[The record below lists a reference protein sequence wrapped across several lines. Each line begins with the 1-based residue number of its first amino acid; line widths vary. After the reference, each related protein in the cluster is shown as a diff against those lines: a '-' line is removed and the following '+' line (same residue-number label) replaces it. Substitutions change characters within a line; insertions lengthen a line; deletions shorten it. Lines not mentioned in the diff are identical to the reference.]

1 MIFSPFLLC
10 DICYNIIR
18 LSMFKCIVERV
29 KKLLKKSVD
38 ALKGVGEKTK
48 DDLALM
54 EIHTVEDILM
64 HFPSRYDMREIKP
77 LNELFHDDTVTIVG
91 DIIHE
96 PTLQFYGPKKSR
108 LTFTIE
114 IDNVAVK
121 AVMFN
126 RAFAKKQLKQGDKV
140 TLTGKWD
147 AHRLQITVNHYQLGE
162 IDSDVN
168 IQVFY
173 SIKGNITNAKIKGLV
188 TQSIINYLNQV
199 EEILPVTYLEA
210 YKIPPRQ
217 EAIKQLHAPESP
229 MDLKHARRRFVY
241 EELLLFQLKMNRL
254 KQQNRLAQGGERQ
267 HIDETQVNMFIDELP
282 FSLTGAQSNALQE
295 IMQDMT
301 NNIQMNRLLQGD
313 VGSGKTAVATICL
326 FAAVTANYQG
336 AFMVPTEILAEQ
348 HYESLRTMLDEDV
361 SITLLTSSIKG
372 KKRQEILTQIKEND
386 VDIVIGTHSL
396 IQEEVQFHNLGLIII
411 DEQHRFGVRQ
421 RKTLREKGLSPDVLF
436 MTATPIPR
444 TLAITAFGDMDVS
457 IIDELPAGRKE
468 IETYWVKENML
479 DRVLQFIQKA
489 VDQGE
494 QTYIVSPLIEES
506 EAFDYQNA
514 IDLYHQLQEY
524 YSSDVQLGLLH
535 GRLSTEEK
543 DSVMNDF
550 VENKINVLVATTVIE
565 VGVNVPNATLMV
577 IYDAER
583 FGLSQLHQLRGR
595 VGRGDKQS
603 FCILIADPKG
613 EVGKERMRI
622 MTETNDGF
630 QLSEEDLKLRGP
642 GDFFGKKQS
651 GLPEFKVADIVHDY
665 RALEVARQDAVKII
679 KNDLL
684 DQDPLYAN
692 LKAQLGE
699 TTEEQHFD

>member
-1 MIFSPFLLC
+1 MNKVLT
-10 DICYNIIR
+10 
-18 LSMFKCIVERV
+18 
-29 KKLLKKSVD
+29 KSVD
-38 ALKGVGEKTK
+38 VLKGVGEKTK
-48 DDLALM
+48 EDLALM
-54 EIHTVEDILM
+54 DIHTVEDVLM
-64 HFPSRYDMREIKP
+64 HFPSRYDMREVKP
-77 LNELFHDDTVTIVG
+77 LQELIHDDTVTIVG
-91 DIIHE
+91 EIVHE

-108 LTFTIE
+108 LTFTIS
-114 IDNVAVK
+114 IDHVAVK

-147 AHRLQITVNHYQLGE
+147 AHRLQITVSHYQLGE
-162 IDSDVN
+162 LDSDFN

-173 SIKGNITNAKIKGLV
+173 SIKGNITNAKMKGLV
-188 TQSIINYLNQV
+188 TQSLANYLIYV
-199 EEILPVTYLEA
+199 EEILPETYLES
-210 YKIPPRQ
+210 YKLPIRQ
-217 EAIKQLHAPESP
+217 EAIKQLHTPESP
-229 MDLKHARRRFVY
+229 VDLKHARRRFVY
-241 EELLLFQLKMNRL
+241 EELLLFQLKMNML
-254 KQQNRLAQGGERQ
+254 KYQNRIEQGGVIQ
-267 HIDETQVNMFIDELP
+267 LIDESRVNTFINQLP
-282 FSLTGAQSNALQE
+282 FQLTGAQTNALQE
-295 IMQDMT
+295 IMKDMT
-301 NNIQMNRLLQGD
+301 NEIQMNRLLQGD

-326 FAAVTANYQG
+326 LASVTANYQG

-348 HYESLRTMLDEDV
+348 HYESLQSMLGNEV
-361 SITLLTSSIKG
+361 KLALLTSSVKG
-372 KKRQEILTQIKEND
+372 KKRQEILDQIIENE

-396 IQEEVQFHNLGLIII
+396 IQEEVQFHRLGLIII
-411 DEQHRFGVRQ
+411 DEQHRFGVKQ
-421 RKTLREKGLSPDVLF
+421 RKTLREKGLTPDVLF

-457 IIDELPAGRKE
+457 IIDELPKGRKE

-494 QTYIVSPLIEES
+494 QAYIVSPLIEES

-514 IDLYHQLQEY
+514 IDLFHQLQEY
-524 YSSDVQLGLLH
+524 YSEDVQLGLLH
-535 GRLSTEEK
+535 GRLSVEEK
-543 DSVMNDF
+543 DAVMNEF
-550 VENKINVLVATTVIE
+550 IQNKIHVLVATTVIE

-577 IYDAER
+577 IYDADR

-603 FCILIADPKG
+603 YCILIADPKG

-630 QLSEEDLKLRGP
+630 ELSEEDLKLRGP

-665 RALEVARQDAVKII
+665 RALEVARQDAVDII
-679 KNDLL
+679 NKELL
-684 DQDPLYAN
+684 DQDPTYAL
-692 LKAQLGE
+692 LKSQLGDV
-699 TTEEQHFD
+699 TRDQHFD